1 MNFPNITAPCKGCAD
16 RFVGCHSTCDLY
28 KQFRNELDKKN
39 NMTYKEKKN
48 EWNLIGRKV
57 QAMNKIT
64 HKKSKQR

>member
-1 MNFPNITAPCKGCAD
+1 MNFPNVTAPCKGCPD

-48 EWNLIGRKV
+48 EKTLCIYK
-57 QAMNKIT
+57 
-64 HKKSKQR
+64 